1 MKKTLLFL
9 TVFLFFGFVSAEDV
23 QVYKDGSMILI
34 GERWTEQ
41 ELEEESAMEPEPEKE
56 PEAEDKNKTEVEKIG
71 LPEWVYIQPMF
82 SVGVTRGGDDPSVF
96 TEVFNASV
104 QIDFRIAHTK
114 GGHNF
119 YLGLD
124 LGFKYHHLL
133 YHAWDI
139 PLLSNVVFD
148 FKTNVKN
155 NTPEYVSIWFAFGVG
170 IGHYDPYYVDLISS
184 DSVREHGSSIRHSW
198 GIGTDLKFEN
208 GIVLQ
213 FGIKSLAF
221 LIPIPMVGLGYRF

>member
-1 MKKTLLFL
+1 MKKLLLFFTAFL
-9 TVFLFFGFVSAEDV
+9 LFGLLNAEGVKTGEYDFGDITVTLFEEREPQAEPEV
-23 QVYKDGSMILI
+23 
-34 GERWTEQ
+34 
-41 ELEEESAMEPEPEKE
+41 EPEPEKE
-56 PEAEDKNKTEVEKIG
+56 PEAEDKNKTEADKIG

-184 DSVREHGSSIRHSW
+184 DSTIEHGSAIRHSW

>member
-1 MKKTLLFL
+1 MKKISLLI
-9 TVFLFFGFVSAEDV
+9 VFLLVFGVLA
-23 QVYKDGSMILI
+23 
-34 GERWTEQ
+34 GEETD
-41 ELEEESAMEPEPEKE
+41 APV
-56 PEAEDKNKTEVEKIG
+56 EAKRETAAKTTM
-71 LPEWVYIQPMF
+71 LPEWVYIQPVF
-82 SVGVTRGGDDPSVF
+82 SAGVLCGGDDPRIL
-96 TEVFNASV
+96 TGVFNASV
-104 QIDFRIAHTK
+104 QVDFRIAHTK

-124 LGFKYHHLL
+124 LGFKYHHSL
-133 YHAWDI
+133 YNAWDI

-155 NTPEYVSIWFAFGVG
+155 GTPEYVSIWFAFGVG
-170 IGHYDPYYVDLISS
+170 IGFYNPYYVDLISS
-184 DSVREHGSSIRHSW
+184 DSVMEHGSAIRHSW

-221 LIPIPMVGLGYRF
+221 LEVIPMVGFGYRF